1 MISLDT
7 VLHEPLPTNVA
18 VQIHYRENQT
28 HSLQLCIEL
37 LITQDVPHFRFIAN
51 ECGGSTSADITQNA
65 PIMDTF
71 LCMEPVYNW

>member
-1 MISLDT
+1 ASEFKE
-7 VLHEPLPTNVA
+7 VLSE
-18 VQIHYRENQT
+18 IDFKDD
-28 HSLQLCIEL
+28 CIEL